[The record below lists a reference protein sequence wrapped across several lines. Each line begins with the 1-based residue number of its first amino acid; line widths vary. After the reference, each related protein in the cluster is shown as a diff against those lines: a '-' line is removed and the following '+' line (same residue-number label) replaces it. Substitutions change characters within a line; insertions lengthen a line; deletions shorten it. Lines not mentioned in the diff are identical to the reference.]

1 MAVRKKDSKRR
12 LNKVEKLKGD
22 EATSIAKWKEE
33 REVSLQKRTIK
44 GTRCDG
50 SVFISFDLSSILL
63 LAYVVD
69 SWFVYIDSPA
79 ICDL

>member
-1 MAVRKKDSKRR
+1 M
-12 LNKVEKLKGD
+12 EKLKGD

-33 REVSLQKRTIK
+33 REVSLQKRSIK
-44 GTRCDG
+44 GTRLVVMVM
-50 SVFISFDLSSILL
+50 SLLALIYPSILL

-79 ICDL
+79 MRLVTFNRRAI